1 MSKLYE
7 IKERYQNLME
17 LLENEELP
25 KDLINN
31 SLDLLETEF
40 TEKAETICKILT
52 NMKADSEAIKKEE
65 DRLKARRKAL
75 ENNISNLKEYLE
87 SNMQALQLKKLKGNI
102 FSLSIQKN
110 PSSCIIHDLKNI
122 PKDFIV
128 IKEEVNKKDLMD
140 YIKQNEIEIDGVEIK
155 QTESL
160 RIR

>member
-1 MSKLYE
+1 
-7 IKERYQNLME
+7 
-17 LLENEELP
+17 
-25 KDLINN
+25 
-31 SLDLLETEF
+31 
-40 TEKAETICKILT
+40 
-52 NMKADSEAIKKEE
+52 MKADSEAIKKEE

-140 YIKQNEIEIDGVEIK
+140 DIKQNEIERDGVEIK